1 MFKWPLINDNITQS
15 DKEALSDFILNS
27 NRFTNGPKVQEF
39 EQAWSDWL
47 GVKYTVM
54 VGSGAAANYITTA
67 IVRELKG
74 QQGEIIVPP
83 IGWVSDVSS
92 VINTGFTPVFVD
104 VDMNTMAISYENI
117 KAAINE
123 NTKAI
128 VMVHA
133 LGFNGLNDKIIQL
146 AKEHN
151 LILIE
156 DCCEAHGADY
166 NGVKVGAM
174 SDMSCFSFY
183 FGHHMTT
190 IEGGTVCTNSE
201 EIYQLARMFRS
212 HGMTREASEEVQKR
226 YHSEDLNPL
235 FTFAVPGYNMRS
247 TELNAVLGLEQI
259 HRLDDN
265 IDARKTNLDV
275 WLKNL
280 NPNKYFVDYLVKGS
294 SNFALPLIINPEI
307 SFGNI
312 PTEGA
317 HQITMERICNV
328 LEQEDVE
335 YRIGTAGGGNQARQP
350 YLKNYN
356 FKTVGE
362 LSVSNYIHDFGL
374 YVGNHPELTE
384 QQILQLCEK
393 LNYV

>member
-15 DKEALSDFILNS
+15 DKEALSNFILNS

-104 VDMNTMAISYENI
+104 VDMDTMAISYENI
-117 KAAINE
+117 QAAINE

-133 LGFNGLNDKIIQL
+133 LGFNGLNDKIIEL
-146 AKEHN
+146 AKEHD

-166 NGVKVGAM
+166 KGVKVGAM

-190 IEGGTVCTNSE
+190 IEGGTVCTNNE

-226 YHSEDLNPL
+226 YHCEDLNPL
-235 FTFAVPGYNMRS
+235 FTFAVPGFNMRS

-259 HRLDDN
+259 HRLDEN
-265 IDARKTNLDV
+265 IEARKKNLAV
-275 WLKNL
+275 WLGNL
-280 NPNKYFVDYLVKGS
+280 NPNKYFVDYFVEGS
-294 SNFALPLIINPEI
+294 SNFALPLIINPEVSAGI
-307 SFGNI
+307 I

-317 HQITMERICNV
+317 HQVTMERICNI
-328 LEQEDVE
+328 LEEESVE

-350 YLKNYN
+350 YLQNYN
-356 FKTVGE
+356 FRTVGS
-362 LSVSNYIHDFGL
+362 LRVSNYIHDYGL
-374 YVGNHPELTE
+374 YIGNHPELTE
-384 QQILQLCEK
+384 QQILELCEK